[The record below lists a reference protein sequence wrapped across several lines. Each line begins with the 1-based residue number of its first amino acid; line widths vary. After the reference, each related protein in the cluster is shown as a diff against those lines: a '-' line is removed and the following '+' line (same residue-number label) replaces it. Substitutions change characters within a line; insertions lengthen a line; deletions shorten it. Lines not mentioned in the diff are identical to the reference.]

1 MLRSVD
7 MGIHERS
14 SWRRRRRMTVD
25 QPDRRAME
33 CCGWRTMLDYTENHL
48 RATDG
53 TLLAVVPRWTAEAER
68 ADPTLST
75 RTRVA
80 TATATTREEV
90 WAQLR
95 QATAIADLRPY
106 DCADDF

>member
-1 MLRSVD
+1 
-7 MGIHERS
+7 
-14 SWRRRRRMTVD
+14 
-25 QPDRRAME
+25 
-33 CCGWRTMLDYTENHL
+33 MLDYTENHL

-68 ADPTLST
+68 AEAT

-80 TATATTREEV
+80 SVTATTRDEA

-95 QATAIADLRPY
+95 QATRVADLRPY

>member
-1 MLRSVD
+1 
-7 MGIHERS
+7 
-14 SWRRRRRMTVD
+14 
-25 QPDRRAME
+25 
-33 CCGWRTMLDYTENHL
+33 MLDYTENHL

-68 ADPTLST
+68 ADPTGHPARNS
-75 RTRVA
+75 VASA
-80 TATATTREEV
+80 TASTREEA

>member
-1 MLRSVD
+1 M
-7 MGIHERS
+7 I
-14 SWRRRRRMTVD
+14 VD
-25 QPDRRAME
+25 QPDRRALE
-33 CCGWRTMLDYTENHL
+33 CSGWRTMLDYTENHL

-68 ADPTLST
+68 ADPT

-80 TATATTREEV
+80 TATAATRDEA

-95 QATAIADLRPY
+95 QAAIIADLRPY
-106 DCADDF
+106 DYETDS

>member
-1 MLRSVD
+1 
-7 MGIHERS
+7 
-14 SWRRRRRMTVD
+14 
-25 QPDRRAME
+25 
-33 CCGWRTMLDYTENHL
+33 MLDYTENHL

-68 ADPTLST
+68 ADPT

-80 TATATTREEV
+80 SATAPTRDEA

-95 QATAIADLRPY
+95 QAAIAADLRPY
-106 DCADDF
+106 DCANDF

>member
-1 MLRSVD
+1 
-7 MGIHERS
+7 
-14 SWRRRRRMTVD
+14 
-25 QPDRRAME
+25 
-33 CCGWRTMLDYTENHL
+33 MLDYTENHL

-68 ADPTLST
+68 AEAT

-80 TATATTREEV
+80 SVTATTRDEA

-95 QATAIADLRPY
+95 HATRVADLRPY
-106 DCADDF
+106 DCANDF

>member
-1 MLRSVD
+1 M
-7 MGIHERS
+7 I
-14 SWRRRRRMTVD
+14 VD
-25 QPDRRAME
+25 QPDRRALE
-33 CCGWRTMLDYTENHL
+33 CSGWRTMLDYTENHL

-68 ADPTLST
+68 AEAT

-80 TATATTREEV
+80 SVTATTRDEA

-95 QATAIADLRPY
+95 QATRVADLRPY